1 MGIWLAARSKDHD
14 VTTTSQQTLGIKYG
28 LSNNHPRRCD
38 ETEDASGILPPP
50 PLPHWLII
58 YWMWNDYLNTKDQ
71 TARQSGDYRQ
81 TPWQTNASLRITGVS
96 DSGIIRRRQIS
107 IFRTI
112 SMAEWQPA
120 VAYVRIQSDELIFF
134 LYLNDSIL
142 SLLIMAAYFYSVIL
156 CLAINP
162 PKY

>member
-1 MGIWLAARSKDHD
+1 MCAARSKDHD

-71 TARQSGDYRQ
+71 TARQAETIDRHHDRQ
-81 TPWQTNASLRITGVS
+81 THHCGLRGSVIPELSAGGRLAYSGQFQWRSDSQRLHMSEFSQTNWFSSYTWMTA
-96 DSGIIRRRQIS
+96 
-107 IFRTI
+107 F
-112 SMAEWQPA
+112 W
-120 VAYVRIQSDELIFF
+120 AY
-134 LYLNDSIL
+134 
-142 SLLIMAAYFYSVIL
+142 
-156 CLAINP
+156 
-162 PKY
+162 